1 MSDLA
6 GKGVLVTGAARGIGR
21 AICERMCAE
30 GAYVIMCDVVDAALD
45 QAVDAMPVGTAT
57 SLHADVRDTAAIAS
71 WLDEHDAWPDVL
83 VNNAAIAPR
92 TRIAELDADLLAD
105 TFAVNAT
112 AGIMLAQR
120 VGGRLIESGSKGSI
134 VNVASVNAYR
144 GHAELL
150 HYNAS
155 KAAMLSATR
164 TLAAA
169 WGQHG
174 VRVNAVCPGSTW
186 TDIWQEGGFSQ
197 ADRDDYASRNPMRRF
212 AQPLEIAEA
221 VLFMASDRASFVTG
235 AELVAD
241 GGLLV
246 NIA

>member
-1 MSDLA
+1 MSELV
-6 GKGVLVTGAARGIGR
+6 GQRVLVTGAARGIGR
-21 AICERMCAE
+21 AVATRMCAE
-30 GAYVIMCDVVDAALD
+30 GAHVVMCDILDGALME
-45 QAVDAMPVGTAT
+45 AVEAMPGGGAEA
-57 SLHADVRDTAAIAS
+57 LRADVRDTAMISS

-92 TRIAELDADLLAD
+92 TPIADLDAELLGE

-112 AGIMLAQR
+112 AGVVLAQR
-120 VGGRLIESGSKGSI
+120 VATNLIETGQAGSI

-144 GHAELL
+144 GHVELL

-155 KAAMLSATR
+155 KAALLSATR

-169 WGQHG
+169 WGPHG

-186 TDIWQEGGFSQ
+186 TDIWEEGGFSQ
-197 ADRDDYASRNPMRRF
+197 ADRDDYAGRNPLRRF
-212 AQPLEIAEA
+212 ASPDEIAEV
-221 VLFMASDRASFVTG
+221 VLFLASGRASFING
-235 AELVAD
+235 AEIVAD

-246 NIA
+246 NVS